1 MEILLLLSLSNFNIL
16 KVNGYLFLFSLKSK
30 YDLKVSEDTWAFSQ
44 NKKLIE
50 GYFSEIIYSSLF

>member
-1 MEILLLLSLSNFNIL
+1 MEMLLLLSLSNFKIL

-30 YDLKVSEDTWAFSQ
+30 YDLKVFEDTWAFSQ

-50 GYFSEIIYSSLF
+50 GYLSDIIYSSSF